1 MRRFVVP
8 VESGGVTQ
16 EQCRLIRTRLGWSQ
30 EALAEKAAL
39 SVSAVRRFELGKGS
53 SRGYVPGSLRRAFA
67 AVGIRIDSATKEGIH
82 VVEVDSDRAMVAATL
97 QQGGEGITIAEP
109 CRQHRHDD

>member
-16 EQCRLIRTRLGWSQ
+16 QPCRLIRTRLGWSQ

-53 SRGYVPGSLRRAFA
+53 SRGCAPGSIRRAFEA
-67 AVGIRIDSATKEGIH
+67 PSVFVG
-82 VVEVDSDRAMVAATL
+82 
-97 QQGGEGITIAEP
+97 
-109 CRQHRHDD
+109 

>member
-1 MRRFVVP
+1 MNP
-8 VESGGVTQ
+8 
-16 EQCRLIRTRLGWSQ
+16 EQCRIIRNRLGWSQ

-67 AVGIRIDSATKEGIH
+67 AVGVHIDSATEGGIH
-82 VVEVDSDRAMVAATL
+82 VVGQR
-97 QQGGEGITIAEP
+97 
-109 CRQHRHDD
+109 RQDD